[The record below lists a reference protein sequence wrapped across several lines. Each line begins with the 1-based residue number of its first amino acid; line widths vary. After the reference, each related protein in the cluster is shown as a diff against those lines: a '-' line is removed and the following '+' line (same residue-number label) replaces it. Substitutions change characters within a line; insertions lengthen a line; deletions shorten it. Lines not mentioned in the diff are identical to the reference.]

1 MENTVTYNRALNNLY
16 QLRDKSMATIDSL
29 NIFLIRFG
37 NPFTKY
43 KGIEARLELQ
53 KKFLLELEGY
63 LDANAAEGTA
73 IYRRPAFNWLERVE
87 LFNCVSLDRV
97 VELIGKSDQRQIQ
110 ECINILSSPHLE
122 SGVRSLLVNHLQ
134 KLIDLSSSTK
144 MNNAHV
150 TYGNS
155 KKNKERE
162 FI

>member
-87 LFNCVSLDRV
+87 LFNCVSL
-97 VELIGKSDQRQIQ
+97 EFLKFCLKISI
-110 ECINILSSPHLE
+110 
-122 SGVRSLLVNHLQ
+122 RS
-134 KLIDLSSSTK
+134 
-144 MNNAHV
+144 
-150 TYGNS
+150 
-155 KKNKERE
+155 
-162 FI
+162 FIF